1 MSEQQQYFPLISISF
16 NSIRSP
22 FWKRCLLK
30 AIRETEPDKLL
41 SLVYDT
47 ESALFHRWHEL
58 GSDDSPDEE
67 RVEMKAAAESL
78 WMIKIHRLGWPW
90 LY

>member
-1 MSEQQQYFPLISISF
+1 VSEQQQSLSPISISF

-22 FWKRCLLK
+22 FWKRSLQK

-47 ESALFHRWHEL
+47 ESELFHRWQEL
-58 GSDDSPDEE
+58 PSADSLDEE

-78 WMIKIHRLGWPW
+78 WRIKIHRLDWPR
-90 LY
+90 